1 MQVSRGGE
9 KRIRP
14 DEAPLPP
21 RNRFAPSRV
30 PETLIYDYPEQLY
43 TYRYK
48 SGRNIES
55 IIVKKLGDRTVRE
68 EGTSVDRVLSQQE
81 YDALE
86 PLNAPDRKGRF
97 DTEEGYGPIQRRD
110 FAMDQALHS
119 VVRSE
124 LLSEEDLLSLAKTNT
139 TVASRVLES
148 DAFLSSFNQAYFLLN
163 HAIRENNL
171 FIVKLALDS
180 NIIEKTAEEYRNI
193 LFTTLLND
201 CIETSFDPPGYRGVR
216 ESVQLLMTHPST
228 RQFHNRPD
236 LNLQTVYENCVTYK
250 CFANLKYIFQ
260 YIKNPQFLNIAL
272 LTACNSPNR
281 EDEIDF
287 LVNHGAALIVQYA
300 LSPNIYG
307 LIKHYNKETYA
318 LISHCVRGRS
328 NKERR
333 EFFEAYHQNFKCAIA
348 LALQLKKWDVV
359 RLLLGECRRNYGF
372 TNTELREN
380 RYVLTIPN
388 RDSMYTRFLDEYRYF
403 LLSIAIHSEY
413 RQPNGET
420 KLCEA
425 PPNIVLEV
433 LDNILAVSLST
444 PPTVREINSF
454 GSYHDVGLSISHP
467 LFYCNLRKE
476 ESETIA
482 SKLFSLGV
490 NPVYLQKNT
499 DQDFVNP
506 FFHALQFTPN
516 VKLIEAYCT
525 FDFKDNNFGGYGDE
539 YNQDRFV
546 RGKLDVNKIKSKLR
560 TRPVNK
566 GDNIRFSPNSLT
578 FAMKNKT
585 HARNSIIKYLVE
597 HKFFDLNK
605 VSATLPTGLIDV
617 SVAGVC
623 TELDAAKY
631 GLYDEPDDYHTNLE
645 LQKKKHEFDTDMYMY
660 LLNHGA
666 RFTCYMSVAS
676 FAFKTLLYVSK
687 APDGEGYAYSF
698 GKELDFGPFDYIYSR
713 STKKTQ
719 NKMLWVIIKDCLEA
733 NEQKFLDIAEHLM
746 EKYKF
751 NVNYYEEDLRDR
763 MTFAHDSEGY
773 IDEFAAIQPL
783 LNYVLEDPYIYEPG
797 HAMKLVQELL
807 DEGASTRIKCYTV
820 YAMQNGYEKYDK
832 RDALELAKD
841 FQQTEATRLTEEPDN
856 EESREMLLEAT
867 SIVQLITMYRA
878 REAKP

>member
-68 EGTSVDRVLSQQE
+68 EGTSVDLVLSQQE

-148 DAFLSSFNQAYFLLN
+148 DAFLSSRQAYFLLY

-180 NIIEKTAEEYRNI
+180 NIIEKTSDEFRES

-216 ESVQLLMTHPST
+216 ESVQLFMTHPSC
-228 RQFHNRPD
+228 RQFHNKPD
-236 LNLQTVYENCVTYK
+236 LNLRGAYQGCIERN
-250 CFANLKYIFQ
+250 CFANLKYMFQ
-260 YIKNPQFLNIAL
+260 YIKNPKFLDMSLYVASF
-272 LTACNSPNR
+272 SPNK
-281 EDEIDF
+281 EDEIDY
-287 LVNHGAALIVQYA
+287 LANNGASLNTYYTNSHSV
-300 LSPNIYG
+300 LYG
-307 LIKHYNKETYA
+307 LIKNYHRKSYT
-318 LISHCVRGRS
+318 LILHCIRGRS
-328 NKERR
+328 NQERL
-333 EFFEAYHQNFKCAIA
+333 EFFEAYNRTYKCAITV
-348 LALQLKKWDVV
+348 ALQLEKWDVV
-359 RLLLGECRRNYGF
+359 RLLMGECRRNYGF
-372 TNTELREN
+372 TREELREYK
-380 RYVLTIPN
+380 RDPN
-388 RDSMYTRFLDEYRYF
+388 NQSHTNFLEEYRYF
-403 LLSIAIHSEY
+403 LLSIAIISEY

-425 PPNIVLEV
+425 PPGVVLEV

-444 PPTVREINSF
+444 PPTVQEINLF
-454 GSYHDVGLSISHP
+454 GSQEDSGLSSAHP
-467 LFYCNLRKE
+467 LFYCSLRKE
-476 ESETIA
+476 GSEIIA

-490 NPVYLQKNT
+490 NPILLQKNY

-560 TRPVNK
+560 TKPVNK
-566 GDNIRFSPNSLT
+566 GDRDNIRFYPNSLT

-585 HARNSIIKYLVE
+585 PARNSIIKYLVE

-605 VSATLPTGLIDV
+605 VSATLPTGLSDV

-623 TELDAAKY
+623 TELDAAYYNLY
-631 GLYDEPDDYHTNLE
+631 GTDDYHTNLE

-666 RFTCYMSVAS
+666 RFTSYSSVAK
-676 FAFKTLLYVSK
+676 FAFKTLLYVLK

-698 GKELDFGPFDYIYSR
+698 GNEIDFAPFDYIYSR

-719 NKMLWVIIKDCLEA
+719 NKMLWVIIIKCFNASEP
-733 NEQKFLDIAEHLM
+733 KFLDIAEHLIK
-746 EKYKF
+746 KYKF

-783 LNYVLEDPYIYEPG
+783 LNYVLDNLYIYAPG

-807 DEGASTRIKCYTV
+807 DEGASTRIKCYNEFD
-820 YAMQNGYEKYDK
+820 MQNGYEKYNK
-832 RDALELAKD
+832 RDALELAQAFKE
-841 FQQTEATRLTEEPDN
+841 TEASRLTEEPDN
-856 EESREMLLEAT
+856 EESIEMLLEAT